1 MTAPRSLSQH
11 TTYYN
16 PRRKVL
22 HTLTHVKRLNIPKK
36 EGSPQNSSTKNILV
50 FESASECV
58 RQWLCVRVYESIIQY
73 WHLYCFAIL
82 RSTSIVTH
90 SLKQHVL
97 RNRPESDAATP
108 CDFLHERLQRANSC
122 KPATLNCPTKPTRGD
137 SLFYC
142 SFHTTAGQ
150 WIRWTRTFSSRFC
163 CLKHHNL
170 FSGIPDSECTLLCIT
185 KGRTTETWI
194 EHS

>member
-1 MTAPRSLSQH
+1 MCLATSNNSLLVLQDDPKRIFLTNSRSSGQPK
-11 TTYYN
+11 N
-16 PRRKVL
+16 DAK
-22 HTLTHVKRLNIPKK
+22 TLFFHPPSPFPVKKIQL
-36 EGSPQNSSTKNILV
+36 Q
-50 FESASECV
+50 
-58 RQWLCVRVYESIIQY
+58 QW

-150 WIRWTRTFSSRFC
+150 WIR
-163 CLKHHNL
+163 
-170 FSGIPDSECTLLCIT
+170 
-185 KGRTTETWI
+185 
-194 EHS
+194 